1 MKMLISMVLTLGI
14 ILFASQYMLN
24 GGAGGI
30 MFFGTGS
37 GSGDAPKG
45 IEDLGN
51 AILDEDVT
59 VYQWT
64 DAQGV
69 THYGG
74 TPPTGQGE
82 YAKKEIRANTNV
94 VQAHKIAEEE
104 EEEEPEQ
111 RSRMAKVGSVY
122 SPEGIKDL
130 MDDTT
135 NLKDELNQRAADQ
148 EKLMESIL
156 NPSAKK

>member
-1 MKMLISMVLTLGI
+1 MKMLISMVLTMGI
-14 ILFASQYMLN
+14 ILFASQYLLN
-24 GGAGGI
+24 GGTAGF
-30 MFFGTGS
+30 MPFGA
-37 GSGDAPKG
+37 GSGDDTPKG
-45 IEDLGN
+45 IEDIGN
-51 AILDEDVT
+51 AILDKDVT
-59 VYQWT
+59 VYQWK

-74 TPPTGQGE
+74 TPPTGQGA
-82 YAKKEIRANTNV
+82 YSKKEIRANTNI
-94 VQAHKIAEEE
+94 VQAHKTVE
-104 EEEEPEQ
+104 EEEEPVQ

-135 NLKDELNQRAADQ
+135 DLKDTLNQRAADQ